1 MKLLLIPLMIFS
13 LFANMLSAGLTV
25 GSDAP
30 QISAIDHTGNTID
43 LGAAFNTGT
52 TVVFFY
58 PKAMTPGCTKQACSL
73 RDSWEVLQQRGVT
86 IFGISADTAKTQ
98 DHIMSII
105 GLVVD
110 MGEQAYGD
118 EERFPTGPWCKEGDF
133 VMFRMNSG
141 TRFTIG
147 GIEYRLMNDD
157 SIEAV
162 VADPTGIQ
170 RA

>member
-1 MKLLLIPLMIFS
+1 MMTEE
-13 LFANMLSAGLTV
+13 TV
-25 GSDAP
+25 KISDAELELQLPKPVGYRVLVALP
-30 QISAIDHTGNTID
+30 Q
-43 LGAAFNTGT
+43 
-52 TVVFFY
+52 
-58 PKAMTPGCTKQACSL
+58 PKETFDGSSILKT
-73 RDSWEVLQQRGVT
+73 E
-86 IFGISADTAKTQ
+86 TAKNQ

-110 MGEQAYGD
+110 MGDGAYAD
-118 EERFPTGPWCKEGDF
+118 KDRFPDGPWCKEGDF

-157 SIEAV
+157 SVEAV

>member
-1 MKLLLIPLMIFS
+1 
-13 LFANMLSAGLTV
+13 
-25 GSDAP
+25 
-30 QISAIDHTGNTID
+30 
-43 LGAAFNTGT
+43 
-52 TVVFFY
+52 
-58 PKAMTPGCTKQACSL
+58 
-73 RDSWEVLQQRGVT
+73 
-86 IFGISADTAKTQ
+86 
-98 DHIMSII
+98 
-105 GLVVD
+105 VD
-110 MGEQAYGD
+110 MGSAAYGD
-118 EERFPTGPWCKEGDF
+118 KERFPDGPWCKEGDF

>member
-1 MKLLLIPLMIFS
+1 MMTEKAVKI
-13 LFANMLSAGLTV
+13 
-25 GSDAP
+25 SDAELELQLPRPAGYRILVALP
-30 QISAIDHTGNTID
+30 QPEETVA
-43 LGAAFNTGT
+43 GT
-52 TVVFFY
+52 SILKT
-58 PKAMTPGCTKQACSL
+58 
-73 RDSWEVLQQRGVT
+73 E
-86 IFGISADTAKTQ
+86 TAKTQ

-110 MGEQAYGD
+110 MGSGAYTD
-118 EERFPTGPWCKEGDF
+118 KDRFPDGPWCKEGDF

-157 SIEAV
+157 SVEAV
-162 VADPTGIQ
+162 VTDPSGIQ

>member
-1 MKLLLIPLMIFS
+1 MTDKPVEISDDDLELQLPRPVGYRVLIALPQPEE
-13 LFANMLSAGLTV
+13 TV
-25 GSDAP
+25 S
-30 QISAIDHTGNTID
+30 
-43 LGAAFNTGT
+43 GT
-52 TVVFFY
+52 
-58 PKAMTPGCTKQACSL
+58 S
-73 RDSWEVLQQRGVT
+73 VLKT
-86 IFGISADTAKTQ
+86 EAAKTQ

-110 MGEQAYGD
+110 MGDQAYSD
-118 EERFPTGPWCKEGDF
+118 TERFPTGAWCKEGDF

-147 GIEYRLMNDD
+147 GVEYRLMNDD

-162 VADPTGIQ
+162 VADPSGIQ

>member
-1 MKLLLIPLMIFS
+1 MTDEPVKI
-13 LFANMLSAGLTV
+13 
-25 GSDAP
+25 SDAELELQLPRPAGYRILVALP
-30 QISAIDHTGNTID
+30 QPEETVA
-43 LGAAFNTGT
+43 GT
-52 TVVFFY
+52 SILKT
-58 PKAMTPGCTKQACSL
+58 
-73 RDSWEVLQQRGVT
+73 E
-86 IFGISADTAKTQ
+86 TAKTQ

-110 MGEQAYGD
+110 MGSGAYTD
-118 EERFPTGPWCKEGDF
+118 KDRFPDGPWCKEGDF

-157 SIEAV
+157 SVEAV
-162 VADPTGIQ
+162 VTDPSGIQ

>member
-1 MKLLLIPLMIFS
+1 MMTEQPVKI
-13 LFANMLSAGLTV
+13 
-25 GSDAP
+25 SDAELELQLPKPVGYRVLVALP
-30 QISAIDHTGNTID
+30 QPEETIS
-43 LGAAFNTGT
+43 GT
-52 TVVFFY
+52 SIIKT
-58 PKAMTPGCTKQACSL
+58 
-73 RDSWEVLQQRGVT
+73 
-86 IFGISADTAKTQ
+86 DTAKTQ

-110 MGEQAYGD
+110 MGSAAYGD
-118 EERFPTGPWCKEGDF
+118 KERFPDGPWCKEGDF

-147 GIEYRLMNDD
+147 GVEYRLMNDD

>member
-1 MKLLLIPLMIFS
+1 MMTEE
-13 LFANMLSAGLTV
+13 TV
-25 GSDAP
+25 KISDAELELQLPKPVGYRILVALP
-30 QISAIDHTGNTID
+30 Q
-43 LGAAFNTGT
+43 
-52 TVVFFY
+52 
-58 PKAMTPGCTKQACSL
+58 PKETFEGS
-73 RDSWEVLQQRGVT
+73 SVLKT
-86 IFGISADTAKTQ
+86 ETAKSQ

-110 MGEQAYGD
+110 MGSGAYAD
-118 EERFPTGPWCKEGDF
+118 KDRFPDGAWCKEGDF

-157 SIEAV
+157 SVEAV